1 MKISYYAP
9 SLKRPQKSIT
19 QKLYPFVKLVVKE
32 SEANEYLKNGNE
44 IITVPDMAQGNVSRI
59 RNYILDN
66 LYDNSEA
73 IFIIDDDC
81 NGVYV
86 YQKQKRIKLNSDE
99 LLEFIESNTILCKEW
114 GYYHWGINCVPDKG
128 AYREHTPFGT
138 LQYIGSPF
146 GVHIKNDIRYD
157 EELPLK
163 EDYDYTLQHIKKYN
177 GCLRINYA
185 NYEVKQSEQVG
196 GCSTYRNLKEEKLQ
210 FEKLQNKWGSKII
223 TIDKSSKKTYD
234 FNPIIKIPL
243 KGI

>member
-86 YQKQKRIKLNSDE
+86 
-99 LLEFIESNTILCKEW
+99 
-114 GYYHWGINCVPDKG
+114 
-128 AYREHTPFGT
+128 
-138 LQYIGSPF
+138 
-146 GVHIKNDIRYD
+146 
-157 EELPLK
+157 
-163 EDYDYTLQHIKKYN
+163 
-177 GCLRINYA
+177 
-185 NYEVKQSEQVG
+185 
-196 GCSTYRNLKEEKLQ
+196 
-210 FEKLQNKWGSKII
+210 
-223 TIDKSSKKTYD
+223 
-234 FNPIIKIPL
+234 
-243 KGI
+243 